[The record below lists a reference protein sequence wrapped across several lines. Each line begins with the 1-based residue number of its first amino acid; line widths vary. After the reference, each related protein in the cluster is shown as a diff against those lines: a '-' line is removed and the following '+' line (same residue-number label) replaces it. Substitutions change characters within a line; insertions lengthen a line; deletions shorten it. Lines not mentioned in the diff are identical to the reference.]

1 MTREE
6 IRGFCQGIAPTI
18 RDTIEQAVTKLC
30 EARIA
35 PLERE
40 IIELKSKGV
49 RFMGVHQRAVS
60 YRLGSLVTFDGALF
74 AAVRDVAE
82 GEVPKSSD
90 GWQLCVKPGRDG
102 REAR

>member
-1 MTREE
+1 MISEKE
-6 IRGFCQGIAPTI
+6 IEAIAKGMAPI
-18 RDTIEQAVTKLC
+18 IKEYVRAAVN
-30 EARIA
+30 

-40 IIELKSKGV
+40 LVELKSKGV

-90 GWQLCVKPGRDG
+90 GWQLCVKAGRDG
-102 REAR
+102 KDLR